1 MKINHIGIWTNHLEE
16 LREFYC
22 TYFGAKSNEKYVNQ
36 VKQFSSY
43 FLTFE
48 TGGCSLELMNKPNLL
63 SPDILMLNNLVGLA
77 HFAFSVGSKE
87 EVDSITERFRQ
98 TGYPIYSEPRFTGD
112 GFYESAIKD
121 PDCNIVEIT
130 I

>member
-1 MKINHIGIWTNHLEE
+1 MKITHIAIWTNDLEQ
-16 LREFYC
+16 LRDFYC
-22 TYFGAKSNEKYVNQ
+22 NFFDAKSNEMYTNP

-48 TGGCSLELMNKPNLL
+48 TGGCSLELMSKPNLNHSDDQEL
-63 SPDILMLNNLVGLA
+63 KSETGLA

-87 EVDSITERFRQ
+87 KVDLLTEQFREA
-98 TGYPIYSEPRFTGD
+98 GYKVISEPRYTGD
-112 GFYESAIKD
+112 GFYESAIND
-121 PDCNIVEIT
+121 PDGNIVEIT

>member
-1 MKINHIGIWTNHLEE
+1 MKISHIAIWTNNLEQ

-22 TYFGAKSNEKYVNQ
+22 TYFGAKSNEKYVNSI
-36 VKQFSSY
+36 KQFSSY

-48 TGGCSLELMNKPNLL
+48 TGGCSLELMNKPDLL
-63 SPDILMLNNLVGLA
+63 SPDTQMFNNRLGLA

-87 EVDSITERFRQ
+87 EVDSMTARFRQ
-98 TGYPIYSEPRFTGD
+98 AGYPIFSEPRFTGD
-112 GFYESAIKD
+112 GFYESAIQD
-121 PDCNIVEIT
+121 PDGNIVEIT

>member
-1 MKINHIGIWTNHLEE
+1 MQISHIAIWTNDLER
-16 LREFYC
+16 LRDFYC
-22 TYFGAKSNEKYVNQ
+22 NYFHAKSNKKYTNP

-48 TGGCSLELMNKPNLL
+48 SGGCSIELMSKPNLIN
-63 SPDILMLNNLVGLA
+63 SSDPELNHETGLA

-87 EVDSITERFRQ
+87 KVDLLTTQFRED
-98 TGYPIYSEPRFTGD
+98 GYKVIGEPRYTGD
-112 GFYESAIKD
+112 GFYESVIND
-121 PDCNIVEIT
+121 PDGNIVEIT

>member
-1 MKINHIGIWTNHLEE
+1 MKISHIAIWTNNLEQ

-22 TYFGAKSNEKYVNQ
+22 TYFGAKPNEKYVNRI
-36 VKQFSSY
+36 KQFSSY

-48 TGGCSLELMNKPNLL
+48 TGSCSLELMYKPNLS
-63 SPDILMLNNLVGLA
+63 SPEIQLFNNLVGLA

-87 EVDSITERFRQ
+87 EVDVLTAHFREA
-98 TGYPIYSEPRFTGD
+98 GIPIFSEPRFTGD

-121 PDCNIVEIT
+121 PDGNIVEIT

>member
-1 MKINHIGIWTNHLEE
+1 MRITHLAIWTNDLER

-22 TYFGAKSNEKYVNQ
+22 NYFGAISNEKYFNP

-48 TGGCSLELMNKPNLL
+48 NDGCSIELMNKPHLDH
-63 SPDILMLNNLVGLA
+63 PDNQGLKHETGLA
-77 HFAFSVGSKE
+77 HLSFSVGSKE
-87 EVDSITERFRQ
+87 KVDLMTEQFRKS
-98 TGYPIYSEPRFTGD
+98 GHNIIGEPRYTGD
-112 GFYESAIKD
+112 GFYESVITD
-121 PDCNIVEIT
+121 PDGNIVEIT

>member
-1 MKINHIGIWTNHLEE
+1 MKISHIAIWTKNLEQ

-22 TYFGAKSNEKYVNQ
+22 TYFGAKSNEKYVNRI
-36 VKQFSSY
+36 KQFSSY

-48 TGGCSLELMNKPNLL
+48 TGDCSLELMNKPEML
-63 SPDILMLNNLVGLA
+63 SLESQMFNNLVGLA
-77 HFAFSVGSKE
+77 HFSFSVGSKE
-87 EVDSITERFRQ
+87 EVDSMTERFSQ
-98 TGYPIYSEPRFTGD
+98 AGYPIFSEPRFTGD

-121 PDCNIVEIT
+121 PDGNIIEIT

>member
-112 GFYESAIKD
+112 GFYESAIQD
-121 PDCNIVEIT
+121 PDGNIVEIT

>member
-1 MKINHIGIWTNHLEE
+1 MNISHIAIWTHNLEE

-22 TYFGAKSNEKYVNQ
+22 TYFGAKSNEIYVNRI
-36 VKQFSSY
+36 KQFSSY

-48 TGGCSLELMNKPNLL
+48 KGDCSLEIMNNPYLL
-63 SPDILMLNNLVGLA
+63 NPEIQIFNNLVGLA
-77 HFAFSVGSKE
+77 HFSFSVGSKE
-87 EVDSITERFRQ
+87 EVDAITARFREA
-98 TGYPIYSEPRFTGD
+98 GIPIFSEPRFTGD

-121 PDCNIVEIT
+121 PDGNIVEIT

>member
-1 MKINHIGIWTNHLEE
+1 MKISHLAIWTNNLEQ

-22 TYFGAKSNEKYVNQ
+22 SYFGAKSNEKYLNQ
-36 VKQFSSY
+36 AKQFSSY

-48 TGGCSLELMNKPNLL
+48 KADCSLELMTK
-63 SPDILMLNNLVGLA
+63 PDILSPELQMFINLVGLA
-77 HFAFSVGSKE
+77 HFSFSVGSKE
-87 EVDSITERFRQ
+87 EVDAMTERLREAGITIF
-98 TGYPIYSEPRFTGD
+98 SEPRFTGD

-121 PDCNIVEIT
+121 PDGNIVEIT

>member
-1 MKINHIGIWTNHLEE
+1 MKINHIAIWTNDLER
-16 LREFYC
+16 LRDFYC
-22 TYFGAKSNEKYVNQ
+22 DYFEAKSNTKYINP

-48 TGGCSLELMNKPNLL
+48 NEGCSLELMNKPNLDN
-63 SPDILMLNNLVGLA
+63 SLNQKSKISTGLA

-87 EVDSITERFRQ
+87 KVDFMTEQFREA
-98 TGYPIYSEPRFTGD
+98 GYKVIGEPRYTGD
-112 GFYESAIKD
+112 GFYESAITD
-121 PDCNIVEIT
+121 PDGNIVEIT

>member
-1 MKINHIGIWTNHLEE
+1 MNISHLAIWTNDLEK
-16 LREFYC
+16 LRDFYC
-22 TYFGAKSNEKYVNQ
+22 TYFNAKSNKKYVNP

-48 TGGCSLELMNKPNLL
+48 NSGCSIELMSKPNLIAGGNQGSMTL
-63 SPDILMLNNLVGLA
+63 IGLA

-87 EVDSITERFRQ
+87 AVDLQ
-98 TGYPIYSEPRFTGD
+98 TIKLKEAGFMVTGEPRLTGD
-112 GFYESAIKD
+112 GFYESAVAD
-121 PDCNIVEIT
+121 PDGNIVEIT